1 MTPSPLTLSGVS
13 DAAEQISDIYA
24 GKYDIDRNDDWFLLK
39 LQEELGELSQAHLR
53 LSGRGRGTATEQDR
67 SDAILSAGPIA
78 RARNGV
84 IGRGGKLPWRLK
96 SDMAIFRATTMGKP
110 VIMGRKTWTSLPKK
124 PLVGRTN
131 IVLSRDGSFE
141 PVGAV
146 VCEDFSDALSIARE
160 QAEEDGVNEVCV
172 IGGASIFEIAL
183 TKARRLYLTEVDA
196 DVEGD
201 VVLSPIDE
209 TRWTEVRSQRYEA
222 GEEDEFAFTF
232 RVLERR

>member
-1 MTPSPLTLSGVS
+1 MSSIT
-13 DAAEQISDIYA
+13 
-24 GKYDIDRNDDWFLLK
+24 
-39 LQEELGELSQAHLR
+39 
-53 LSGRGRGTATEQDR
+53 
-67 SDAILSAGPIA
+67 LSAGPIA

-84 IGRGGKLPWRLK
+84 IGRNGKLPWRLK
-96 SDMAIFRATTMGKP
+96 SDMALFRATTMGKP
-110 VIMGRKTWTSLPKK
+110 VIMGRKTWESLPKK

-141 PVGAV
+141 PQGAV
-146 VCEDFSDALSIARE
+146 VCEEFSEAVSIARE
-160 QAEEDGVNEVCV
+160 QAEEDGTSEICV
-172 IGGASIFEIAL
+172 IGGASLFELAL
-183 TKARRLYLTEVDA
+183 AKARRLYLTEVDA

-222 GEEDEFAFTF
+222 GPDDEYAFTF